1 MSTHWTTC
9 IVILILGFSAGYF
22 AGTSHD
28 QESTEIAIPSSGAA
42 YDPSPQNPPSQT
54 PKPKTL
60 ESSPQAIPELDAE
73 PTPMVITASLYPVF
87 SERDLEVV
95 FDQLE
100 EEQDLPALIDVILG
114 LIQQRRFSEADRLI
128 DSTIAGLNGGKLN
141 SPLWKNSGSP
151 EFSVMRFCQSP
162 QNYQASLEYALHV
175 FQLTS
180 PPELLGDLRE
190 EIFHSESLVRFLAIN
205 DGAADLLIAD
215 FVPIFRDRIENWDRT
230 LFTKRSVVQGLGLIP
245 TAESAF
251 LIADLREWTSK
262 KLELELIQALSTNG
276 TPMAVDIMSA
286 WLAEE
291 RNPRFKLALEDAL
304 RLLN

>member
-42 YDPSPQNPPSQT
+42 YDPSPQNPPSQN

-100 EEQDLPALIDVILG
+100 EEQDLPAL
-114 LIQQRRFSEADRLI
+114 
-128 DSTIAGLNGGKLN
+128 
-141 SPLWKNSGSP
+141 
-151 EFSVMRFCQSP
+151 C
-162 QNYQASLEYALHV
+162 
-175 FQLTS
+175 
-180 PPELLGDLRE
+180 
-190 EIFHSESLVRFLAIN
+190 
-205 DGAADLLIAD
+205 DGACA
-215 FVPIFRDRIENWDRT
+215 FRAGPREVFERGAAAGRAKLPGDR
-230 LFTKRSVVQGLGLIP
+230 
-245 TAESAF
+245 
-251 LIADLREWTSK
+251 
-262 KLELELIQALSTNG
+262 
-276 TPMAVDIMSA
+276 AV
-286 WLAEE
+286 L
-291 RNPRFKLALEDAL
+291 PVG
-304 RLLN
+304 RLLAAAGRGQSEQHQRGGEESGQVVRAGSHGGDDPESRCQMQDSAR